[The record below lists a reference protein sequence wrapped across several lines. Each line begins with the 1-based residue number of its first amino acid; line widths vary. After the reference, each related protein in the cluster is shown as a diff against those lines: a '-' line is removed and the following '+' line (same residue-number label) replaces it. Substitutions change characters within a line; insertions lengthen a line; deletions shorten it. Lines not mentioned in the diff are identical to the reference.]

1 MKTANILNELS
12 YHDEKPQ
19 VTLLMETANTK
30 ELRICLQEGVEMKE
44 HKAPFPIVVEVF
56 QGEVLFGIGEEKYP
70 LQSGMMVSLEGG
82 VYHNLKAIKD
92 SIVRLSISKSDQ
104 LERVTTLVK

>member
-1 MKTANILNELS
+1 MKTENILHELN

-30 ELRICLQEGVEMKE
+30 ELRIVLQHGVEMKD

-56 QGEVLFGIGEEKYP
+56 QGEVLFGIGEEIYP
-70 LQSGMMVSLEGG
+70 MQSGMMISLEGG

-92 SIVRLSISKSDQ
+92 SIVRLSISKFDQ
-104 LERVTTLVK
+104 VERVTKVAE